1 VRQEQSR
8 LGGAGGIRIF
18 WQAWLPDGEPGAA
31 VVIAHGA
38 GEHSDRYAHV
48 AARLVAEGYAVYAI
62 EHRGHG
68 RSEGKRALI
77 DRLDNAVA
85 DLGTLIETVRE
96 RHPGVPVFLLAHS
109 MGGTIGV
116 SYALKLQERLAG
128 LILSGPLA
136 ALEPSPAPQR
146 IIIGIVSAVAPAVG
160 LVAIDPALVSRDPAV
175 VDAYVQDPMV
185 FHGKLPART
194 ITELAAAIDAFPEAV
209 RAITIPVLI
218 VYGTDDG
225 LCPPA
230 GSVML
235 GERIGS
241 EDKTIKPY
249 EGLHH
254 EVLNEPEQDAVLDD
268 LCAWIAARVGVRT

>member
-1 VRQEQSR
+1 VKQEQSR
-8 LGGAGGIRIF
+8 LTGAGGIRIF

-48 AARLVAEGYAVYAI
+48 AARLVADGYAVYAI

-68 RSEGKRALI
+68 RSDGKRALI

-85 DLGTLIETVRE
+85 DLGTLIDTVRE
-96 RHPGVPVFLLAHS
+96 RHPEVPVFLLAHS

-116 SYALKLQERLAG
+116 SYALKHEERLAG

-136 ALEPSPAPQR
+136 ALEPSPLPQR
-146 IIIGIVSAVAPAVG
+146 IIVGIVSAVAPAVG
-160 LVAIDPALVSRDPAV
+160 LIAIDPALVSRDPAV
-175 VDAYVQDPMV
+175 VDAYVRDPMV

-194 ITELAAAIDAFPEAV
+194 ITELATAIDAFPEAV

-254 EVLNEPEQDAVLDD
+254 EVLNEPEQHAVLDD
-268 LCAWIAARVGVRT
+268 VCAWIAARVGVRT

>member
-1 VRQEQSR
+1 VTSEQSQ

-18 WQAWLPDGEPGAA
+18 WQAWRPDGEPRAV

-38 GEHSDRYAHV
+38 GEHSGRYQHV
-48 AARLVAEGYAVYAI
+48 AARLVSEGHAVYAI

-68 RSEGKRALI
+68 RSDGRRALI

-85 DLGTLIETVRE
+85 DLGALIEITQE
-96 RHPGVPVFLLAHS
+96 RHPGAPVFLLAHS
-109 MGGTIGV
+109 MGGTIAV
-116 SYALKLQERLAG
+116 SYALRHQERLAG
-128 LILSGPLA
+128 LVLSGPLA

-146 IIIGIVSAVAPAVG
+146 IVLGFVSRLAPG
-160 LVAIDPALVSRDPAV
+160 TGMVAIDPSLVSRDPAV
-175 VDAYVQDPMV
+175 VKAYVEDPLV

-194 ITELAAAIDAFPEAV
+194 ITELAAAIASFPDAV
-209 RAITIPVLI
+209 SAITIPILI
-218 VYGTDDG
+218 VYGTDDR

-235 GERIGS
+235 DQRFGS
-241 EDKTIKPY
+241 ADKTIKAY

-268 LCAWIAARVGVRT
+268 VCAWLAARVAVTA